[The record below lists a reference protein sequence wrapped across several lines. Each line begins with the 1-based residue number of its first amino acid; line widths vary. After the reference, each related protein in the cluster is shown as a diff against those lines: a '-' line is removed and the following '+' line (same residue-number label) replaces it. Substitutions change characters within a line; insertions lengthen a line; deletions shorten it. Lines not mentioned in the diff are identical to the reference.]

1 MAVSSEGFSAQESPG
16 GVAASPPSWPQVLAR
31 LTAGQQLER
40 GQAAWAMD
48 QIMAGDATPA
58 QIAAFAVAMKMKV
71 PTAAEVSELADVMLS
86 HARPLPPGPILE
98 IASSAVDIVGTG
110 GDGVNTVNLSTMAA
124 IVVAAAG
131 VPVVKHGNRAA
142 SSLSGGADT
151 LEALG
156 VRINMDPEE
165 VARSLAEVG
174 IGFCFAPLFHPS
186 YRQASAVRREIGVPT
201 VFNLLGPLT
210 NPARPRAGLIG
221 CAFADLAEVMAGV
234 FASRRSSVLVVHG
247 DDGLDELTTT
257 TTSTI
262 WRVQAGTVD
271 KLSFDPAGFG
281 FARAELGDLLGGD
294 AQANAAEVRA
304 VLDGATGPI
313 RDAVVLNAA
322 GAIVAHAG
330 LSSRAEWLPAWEDG
344 LRRAGAAIDSG
355 AAEQLLAR
363 WVRFGQQL

>member
-1 MAVSSEGFSAQESPG
+1 VEHL
-16 GVAASPPSWPQVLAR
+16 SWPHVLGR
-31 LTAGQQLER
+31 LTDGQHLAR

-48 QIMAGDATPA
+48 QIMAGDAHPT
-58 QIAAFAVAMKMKV
+58 QIAAFAVAMTMKV
-71 PTAAEVSELADVMLS
+71 PTAAEVGELADVMLN
-86 HARPLPPGPILE
+86 HARQMPADTMPDD
-98 IASSAVDIVGTG
+98 AVDIVGTG
-110 GDGVNTVNLSTMAA
+110 GDGANTVNLSTMAA

-131 VPVVKHGNRAA
+131 VPVIKHGNRAA

-156 VRINMDPEE
+156 VRIDLGPEQ

-174 IGFCFAPLFHPS
+174 IGFCFAPTFHPS
-186 YRQASAVRREIGVPT
+186 YRHASAVRRELGIPT

-210 NPARPRAGLIG
+210 NPAWPPAGLIG

-234 FASRRSSVLVVHG
+234 FAARRSSVLVVHG

-271 KLSFDPAGFG
+271 KLTFDPAGFG
-281 FARAELGDLLGGD
+281 FARAELDELLGGD
-294 AQANAAEVRA
+294 AQANAAEARA
-304 VLDGATGPI
+304 VLSGAKGAV

-344 LRRAGAAIDSG
+344 LARAGAAIDSG
-355 AAEQLLAR
+355 AAERLLAR
-363 WVRFGQQL
+363 WVRFSQQV

>member
-1 MAVSSEGFSAQESPG
+1 MALSSEASAPG
-16 GVAASPPSWPQVLAR
+16 GGGAGATPAAPSWPRILAR
-31 LTAGQQLER
+31 LTDGQDLLR

-48 QIMAGDATPA
+48 QIMAGDASPA
-58 QIAAFAVAMKMKV
+58 QVASFAVAMKMKV
-71 PTAAEVSELADVMLS
+71 PTSAEVSELAEVMLS
-86 HARPLPPGPILE
+86 HARPMPAIRDD
-98 IASSAVDIVGTG
+98 AVDIVGTG

-156 VRINMDPEE
+156 VRIDLEPDR
-165 VARSLAEVG
+165 VAQSLAEVG

-186 YRQASAVRREIGVPT
+186 YRHASAVRREIGVPT

-221 CAFADLAEVMAGV
+221 CAFANLAEVMAGV
-234 FASRRSSVLVVHG
+234 FAARRSSVLVVHG

-271 KLSFDPAGFG
+271 KLTFDPAGFG
-281 FARAELGDLLGGD
+281 FARADLDDLLGGD
-294 AQANAAEVRA
+294 AVANAAEVRA
-304 VLDGATGPI
+304 VLGGATGPV

-363 WVRFGQQL
+363 WVRFSQQV

>member
-1 MAVSSEGFSAQESPG
+1 VENL
-16 GVAASPPSWPQVLAR
+16 SWPEVLGR
-31 LTAGQQLER
+31 LTDGQHLAR
-40 GQAAWAMD
+40 GQAAWAMN
-48 QIMAGDATPA
+48 QIMAGNARPT

-71 PTAAEVSELADVMLS
+71 PTAAEVGELADVMLN
-86 HARPLPPGPILE
+86 HALQMPADAMPE
-98 IASSAVDIVGTG
+98 DAVDIVGTG
-110 GDGVNTVNLSTMAA
+110 GDGANTVNLSTMAA

-142 SSLSGGADT
+142 SSLSGGADM

-156 VRINMDPEE
+156 VRIDLGPEQ

-174 IGFCFAPLFHPS
+174 IGFCFAPTFHPS
-186 YRQASAVRREIGVPT
+186 YRHASAVRRELGIPT

-210 NPARPRAGLIG
+210 NPAWPRAGLIG

-234 FASRRSSVLVVHG
+234 FAARRSSVLVVHG

-271 KLSFDPAGFG
+271 ELTFDPAGFG
-281 FARAELGDLLGGD
+281 FARAELDELLGGD
-294 AQANAAEVRA
+294 AQANAAEARA
-304 VLDGATGPI
+304 VLSGAKGAV

-330 LSSRAEWLPAWEDG
+330 LSSRAEWQPAWEDG
-344 LRRAGAAIDSG
+344 LARAGAAIDSG

-363 WVRFGQQL
+363 WVRFSQQINL

>member
-1 MAVSSEGFSAQESPG
+1 VENL
-16 GVAASPPSWPQVLAR
+16 SWPEVLGR
-31 LTAGQQLER
+31 LTDGQHLAR
-40 GQAAWAMD
+40 GQAAWAMN
-48 QIMAGDATPA
+48 QIMAGNARPT

-71 PTAAEVSELADVMLS
+71 PTAAEVGELADVMLN
-86 HARPLPPGPILE
+86 HALQMPADAMPDD
-98 IASSAVDIVGTG
+98 AVDIVGTG
-110 GDGVNTVNLSTMAA
+110 GDGANTVNLSTMAA

-142 SSLSGGADT
+142 SSLSGGADM

-156 VRINMDPEE
+156 VRIDLGPEQ

-174 IGFCFAPLFHPS
+174 IGFCFAPTFHPS
-186 YRQASAVRREIGVPT
+186 YRHASAVRRELGIPT

-210 NPARPRAGLIG
+210 NPAWPRAGLIG
-221 CAFADLAEVMAGV
+221 CAFADLAEVVAGV
-234 FASRRSSVLVVHG
+234 FAARRSSVLVVHG

-271 KLSFDPAGFG
+271 ELTFDPAGFG
-281 FARAELGDLLGGD
+281 FARAELDELLGGD
-294 AQANAAEVRA
+294 AHANAAEARA
-304 VLDGATGPI
+304 VLSGAKGAV

-330 LSSRAEWLPAWEDG
+330 LSSRAEWQPAWEDG
-344 LRRAGAAIDSG
+344 LARAGAAIDSG

-363 WVRFGQQL
+363 WVRFSQQINL

>member
-1 MAVSSEGFSAQESPG
+1 MALSSEASSLGGSAAGAPG
-16 GVAASPPSWPQVLAR
+16 AAPSWPRVLAR
-31 LTAGQQLER
+31 LTDGQDLAR

-48 QIMAGDATPA
+48 QIMAGDASPA
-58 QIAAFAVAMKMKV
+58 QVAAFAVAMKMKV
-71 PTAAEVSELADVMLS
+71 PTSAEVSELADVMLS
-86 HARPLPPGPILE
+86 HARPMP
-98 IASSAVDIVGTG
+98 AMRDDTVDVVGTG
-110 GDGVNTVNLSTMAA
+110 GDGANTVNLSTMAA

-156 VRINMDPEE
+156 VRIDLEPEQ
-165 VARSLAEVG
+165 VARSLTEVG

-186 YRQASAVRREIGVPT
+186 YRHASEVRREIGVPT

-221 CAFADLAEVMAGV
+221 CAFANLAEAMAGV
-234 FASRRSSVLVVHG
+234 FAARRSSVLVVHG

-271 KLSFDPAGFG
+271 KLTFDPAGFG
-281 FARAELGDLLGGD
+281 FARADLDDLLGGD

-304 VLDGATGPI
+304 VLAGAKGPV

-330 LSSRAEWLPAWEDG
+330 LSSRAEWLPAWEAG
-344 LRRAGAAIDSG
+344 LQRAGAAIDSG

-363 WVRFGQQL
+363 WVRFSQQV